1 MKLPVR
7 AVVLVLAAL
16 LSAGACGTRVPI
28 PTNGVAAGQTNAGA
42 VSSSGDA
49 ASSDGTGTA
58 ASSGDAA
65 AAGTGG
71 SGSASGASGGGSAA
85 TGGAS
90 GAKSGTAT
98 GGATAVAASGD
109 PIVLGAVGT
118 RSGIVGSALAKS
130 WRGLNVW
137 ARWVNANGGLAG
149 HPVKIVSVDDAA
161 DPGKHAAAVRRLILE
176 DRVVAFVGDFA
187 PLTFSAGVPFLEQY
201 NIPSLGGDSAE
212 GGWFSSPNAFP
223 INGQTYSR
231 ALSLAHWGI
240 ANLPQRKAAVFYVNE
255 AEAPRRLG
263 EAFRDA
269 WQEKGGQ
276 VVSFTGV
283 SLAAPDFTGEVINA
297 QSAGA
302 DIVFLALEH
311 AACNRFW
318 DASRRQRFNPMWL
331 SAACS
336 IESIRNAKDLTSN
349 HLYSGGAFRLPYGPS
364 PAQQEIEKAVK
375 RFDPSM
381 EADGAFMFAW
391 TGGKL
396 LEAALKGATGKI
408 TGASILTALHGLKN
422 ETLGGMIPAQ
432 TWPPGPH
439 SEGRCGMV
447 SKFNGSGLDPTGND
461 FVC

>member
-1 MKLPVR
+1 MV
-7 AVVLVLAAL
+7 AL
-16 LSAGACGTRVPI
+16 LLAGACGTRVPH
-28 PTNGVAAGQTNAGA
+28 PGTNGVAAGEGGA
-42 VSSSGDA
+42 VSAGRTD
-49 ASSDGTGTA
+49 DGTDGATGDGDTSSAGGATGTGS
-58 ASSGDAA
+58 ASGATGGGS
-65 AAGTGG
+65 AGRTGG
-71 SGSASGASGGGSAA
+71 SGSGTGSGSGGGS
-85 TGGAS
+85 TDGG
-90 GAKSGTAT
+90 TQ
-98 GGATAVAASGD
+98 AASGD
-109 PIVLGAVGT
+109 PIILGAVGT

-130 WRGLNVW
+130 WRGISVW
-137 ARWVNANGGLAG
+137 SRWVNANGGIG
-149 HPVKIVSVDDAA
+149 GRPVRVITADDGG

-176 DRVVAFVGDFA
+176 DRVVAFVGSFA

-201 NIPSLGGDSAE
+201 NVPALGGDSAE
-212 GGWFSSPNAFP
+212 GGWFSSPIAFP

-231 ALSLAHWGI
+231 ALSLAYWGI

-263 EAFRDA
+263 EAFRDG
-269 WQEKGGQ
+269 WTQRGGQ
-276 VVSFTGV
+276 VVSYTGV

-297 QSAGA
+297 RNAGA

-318 DASRRQRFNPMWL
+318 DAARRQRYNPMWL

-336 IESIRNAKDLTSN
+336 IESIRNAKDLTAN
-349 HLYSGGAFRLPYGPS
+349 RLYSGGAFRLPYGPS
-364 PAQQEIEKAVK
+364 PAQVEIKRAVD
-375 RFDPSM
+375 RFDPTM

-396 LEAALKGATGKI
+396 LEAALKGVTGRI
-408 TGASILTALHGLKN
+408 GGEQIVAGLHRLRN

-447 SKFNGSGLDPTGND
+447 SKFNGAGLDPTGPD